1 MHIFIYIVV
10 LIATGCAGG
19 VLSGFFGLGGGVL
32 YVPVFI
38 TVFELFDP
46 GIPTEMHTAIGTSLA
61 LLIPGSLSAVHK
73 HVKSGN
79 ITLHDVYRWCIVV
92 FLGAL
97 LGSVIIHLLSDLVLK
112 LIFNL
117 FMYGCIALLFL
128 QKDHLHGAVR
138 KVSRWVMLGYA
149 FFVGTISVMLGIG
162 GGTLTVPFYKI
173 LHHPYKRAVAIS
185 SSGAIV
191 IGITGTVLMILSG
204 LHLSQPLPQHS
215 IGYVNWLAF
224 ICVAPFAVVFAR
236 LGARWVTH
244 SPEKVTKTLYI
255 SVLSILA
262 IYMSATIAIHY
273 T

>member
-1 MHIFIYIVV
+1 MHITIYIVA
-10 LIATGCAGG
+10 LILTGCVGG
-19 VLSGFFGLGGGVL
+19 ILSGFFGLGGGVL

-61 LLIPGSLSAVHK
+61 LLIPGSVSAVHK
-73 HVKSGN
+73 HIKSGN
-79 ITLHDVYRWCIVV
+79 ITLHDIFRWCIVV

-112 LIFNL
+112 IIFNV

-128 QKDHLHGAVR
+128 QKDHLHGAAK
-138 KVSRWVMLGYA
+138 KVSQWVMLSYA

-204 LHLSQPLPQHS
+204 LHLQQPLPRYS

-224 ICVAPFAVVFAR
+224 ICVAPFSVIFAR
-236 LGARWVTH
+236 FGAKWVTH
-244 SPEKVTKTLYI
+244 SPEKVTKILYI
-255 SVLSILA
+255 SVLSVLA
-262 IYMSATIAIHY
+262 AYMTITICVHY
-273 T
+273 V